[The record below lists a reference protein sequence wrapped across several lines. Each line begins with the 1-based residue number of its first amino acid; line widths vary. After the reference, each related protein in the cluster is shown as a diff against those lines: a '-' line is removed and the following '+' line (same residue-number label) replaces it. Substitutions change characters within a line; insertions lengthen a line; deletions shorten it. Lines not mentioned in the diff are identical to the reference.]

1 MTPPQIGK
9 VWTAAG
15 LALLYYAMN
24 SWLVSQ
30 GGSEVFG
37 LKLVVASRVPA
48 AMVAIPVCAILLLIV
63 SLVGLRYAKLTG
75 IAWHEKIP
83 VVGFETL
90 NSGSKDGRVYQA
102 AMLFF
107 ICIIPTA
114 AIVHFWDVMLG
125 AKIVS
130 TAKPPAVIE
139 SIWQWTPFGQWSD
152 PARICTIFRDTDM
165 SCEGNI
171 TIVPGIEP
179 MVFALLTFAAVA
191 ALIAFLGAV
200 FVRTPQSSQD
210 GTPSH
215 GP

>member
-1 MTPPQIGK
+1 MTPAQIGK

-48 AMVAIPVCAILLLIV
+48 AVVAIPVCTFLLLIV
-63 SLVGLRYAKLTG
+63 SLVGLRYARLTG
-75 IAWHEKIP
+75 IAWHAKIP

-90 NSGSKDGRVYQA
+90 NTGSKDGRVYQA
-102 AMLFF
+102 AMLFLL
-107 ICIIPTA
+107 CILPFA
-114 AIVHFWDVMLG
+114 AIAHFWDVMLS

-130 TAKPPAVIE
+130 TATPPAVIE
-139 SIWQWTPFGQWSD
+139 SIWHWTPVGQWND
-152 PARICTIFRDTDM
+152 PARICTIFRDKDLA
-165 SCEGNI
+165 CEGNI

-179 MVFALLTFAAVA
+179 MAFAGLTFLAAA

-200 FVRTPQSSQD
+200 FVSKAQSSQD
-210 GTPSH
+210 ATRSY